1 MGMEHVGGRLF
12 AQWASGQQV
21 KMLKEPVPVRKTF
34 LFFLAVLGIGSLA
47 LAGTRPPETARD
59 ESPVVLQRAP
69 ATAATSASPTVI
81 VPAETEAKIQLLS
94 GIHSGVSHVG
104 DPFAAQLVSPISVG
118 GQIVL
123 PAGSL
128 IGGRITS
135 IRPAGRMRRS
145 AELGLRFELVT
156 LPDGKDQPISA
167 LLTNL
172 EALPRTNTEV
182 DSEGLLKGTG
192 VGTWKRLTGGFLGVG
207 AISAVGIKIAGVA
220 ALGITVPVGAG
231 AVLGYSFLVPKGND
245 VHVPPETQMRI
256 RLRQPLT
263 LRVDW

>member
-1 MGMEHVGGRLF
+1 MEHVGGSLL
-12 AQWASGQQV
+12 AQYASRQTV

-34 LFFLAVLGIGSLA
+34 LFFLAVLGISSLA
-47 LAGTRPPETARD
+47 LAGARPPEGTSD
-59 ESPVVLQRAP
+59 ESPIVLQRAP
-69 ATAATSASPTVI
+69 ATPAPATVV

-104 DPFAAQLVSPISVG
+104 DPFAAQLVNPISVG

-135 IRPAGRMRRS
+135 IRPAGRMRRA

-156 LPDGKDQPISA
+156 LPDGKEQPISA
-167 LLTNL
+167 LLT
-172 EALPRTNTEV
+172 EMQPLPRTHTEV
-182 DSEGLLKGTG
+182 DSEGVLKGTG
-192 VGTWKRLTGGFLGVG
+192 VGTWKRLTGGFLGLG
-207 AISAVGIKIAGVA
+207 AISALGTKIAGVA
-220 ALGITVPVGAG
+220 ALGITVPVGGG

-263 LRVDW
+263 LRLDW

>member
-1 MGMEHVGGRLF
+1 M
-12 AQWASGQQV
+12 
-21 KMLKEPVPVRKTF
+21 RKT
-34 LFFLAVLGIGSLA
+34 LLLLVALLGISSLA
-47 LAGTRPPETARD
+47 LAGTRPPDTASD
-59 ESPVVLQRAP
+59 EPSVVLNHAP
-69 ATAATSASPTVI
+69 AQGATPGSTTVV
-81 VPAETEAKIQLLS
+81 VPAETEARIQLLS
-94 GIHSGVSHVG
+94 GIHSRVSHVG
-104 DPFAAQLVSPISVG
+104 DPFAAQLVNPISVG

-135 IRPAGRMRRS
+135 IRPAGRMRRA

-156 LPDGKDQPISA
+156 LPDGQNQPISA

-172 EALPRTNTEV
+172 EAMPRTHTAV
-182 DSEGLLKGTG
+182 DSEGILKGTG
-192 VGTWKRLTGGFLGVG
+192 VGTWKRLSGGFLGLG
-207 AISAVGIKIAGVA
+207 AISAIGTKIAGAA